1 MTMQPPGER
10 DARNAALAFFGRIA
24 ADLSHELR
32 NRFATIN
39 EKDGL
44 LSDLLE
50 LSRRGGPTD
59 PERLVSLSSDIKK
72 HVDLAQ
78 VNCSDLS
85 RFAHLTDDETR
96 EENLDEIV
104 ALIARLTR
112 RRGLLHGMEIASRD
126 RAHVSA
132 RVNPFQLGFAVFQCL
147 DWALGR
153 DAPGK
158 LEISA
163 LRIAGG
169 AGVEIRGADFSDLL
183 ASVPGVMEATL
194 REVPGRLDAGEGGAG
209 LIITIEEEAR

>member
-1 MTMQPPGER
+1 MTMPPPSER
-10 DARNAALAFFGRIA
+10 EARNAALAYFGRIA

-50 LSRRGGPTD
+50 ISRRGGPTD

-72 HVDLAQ
+72 HVDMAQ
-78 VNCSDLS
+78 ENCSDLS
-85 RFAHLTDDETR
+85 RFAHLTDDEIR

-112 RRGLLHGMEIASRD
+112 RRGLLHGLEISSRS
-126 RAHVSA
+126 RAHVSTSM
-132 RVNPFQLGFAVFQCL
+132 NPFQLGFAIFQCL
-147 DWALGR
+147 DWVLER
-153 DAPGK
+153 NVPGK

-163 LRIAGG
+163 LRIGSG
-169 AGVEIRGADFSDLL
+169 AGVEIKGVDFTELL
-183 ASVPGVMEATL
+183 ATVPDVLEATL
-194 REVPGRLDAGEGGAG
+194 GEVPGRLGAG
-209 LIITIEEEAR
+209 GEAASLVITIEEEAR